1 MHMTHLQVS
10 ATFAAS
16 LVISPALG
24 TYIIDISQAY
34 GQIEVVLLATMITVF
49 NLMFIIFMVPE
60 SLPERKAVW
69 GVRISWEQAD
79 PFAVS
84 CFVSALSGRGRRRG
98 ASIC

>member
-1 MHMTHLQVS
+1 MS

-24 TYIIDISQAY
+24 TYIIDLSSQH
-34 GQIEVVLLATMITVF
+34 GQLQVVMLATMITIF

-60 SLPERKAVW
+60 SLQERKASW
-69 GVRISWEQAD
+69 GVPISWEQAD

-84 CFVSALSGRGRRRG
+84 EHSLTLGQ
-98 ASIC
+98 

>member
-1 MHMTHLQVS
+1 MQVS

-24 TYIIDISQAY
+24 TYIIDLSSENGHLQ
-34 GQIEVVLLATMITVF
+34 VVLLATMITVF

-60 SLPERKAVW
+60 SLQERKATW
-69 GVRISWEQAD
+69 GVSISWEQAD

-84 CFVSALSGRGRRRG
+84 AMRGFDE
-98 ASIC
+98 